1 MINGGTVDFPASE
14 EPTVEQVAAQKRS
27 DRAERISRLRE
38 TLRENQWLGPADQIT
53 VAQAANDLLVWIEK
67 ERGIRKAKILE
78 AAGIA
83 NKNKRDYAIPRNLSS
98 EEIER
103 LSRRLKK
110 RTEPYKKIVEAA
122 ARVVPGLDEG
132 DLLLDVFGQA
142 NIRLTRG
149 HRPGDGFEEL
159 ALRLQFVANGISA
172 KYKLTEFF
180 REVEQAGVSPALVPE
195 SVQRDAEN
203 KDLFGEEIAI
213 KYSSPAG
220 IDWDFGETTSSHLGW
235 PIELN
240 QFTSL
245 CRSEE
250 CDDLPAYPLV
260 VLGAWTLGSPFPIS
274 IVRPASEA
282 KAPVSARGWTAVVLS
297 FCIAP
302 IGRER
307 SATPVLR
314 VDLCAYVV
322 VDGSTGGWA
331 PLRLG
336 KVPVGDYELNIEEVP
351 KLSPPFGPSD
361 IERHASVG
369 KWPRFPDI
377 LFLPINGALC
387 EHWFSFPACEDRY
400 NVDYDRSVPHPAL
413 GDSLILTFY
422 PLVPF
427 SPLGN
432 GTLAALVDRAL
443 CDPTAGLD
451 MLLEQQV
458 ERLKDAFEASRTA
471 ARDLRDKNW
480 EVVKEKW
487 AQAGND
493 ASRNVRDGGYSPK
506 SPGKPEANGEAES

>member
-1 MINGGTVDFPASE
+1 MINGRTGDFPGSK
-14 EPTVEQVAAQKRS
+14 EPTREQVAAQKRS

-38 TLRENQWLGPADQIT
+38 TLRQNQWLGPADQIT
-53 VAQAANDLLVWIEK
+53 VAQAVNDLLVWIEK

-83 NKNKRDYAIPRNLSS
+83 NKNKRDYAIPRILSS

-122 ARVVPGLDEG
+122 ARVVPDLDEG

-149 HRPGDGFEEL
+149 HGPDDGFEEL
-159 ALRLQFVANGISA
+159 AFRLQFVANGISA

-180 REVEQAGVSPALVPE
+180 GAVEQAGVSPALVPE

-203 KDLFGEEIAI
+203 KDLFGKEIPI

-220 IDWDFGETTSSHLGW
+220 LDIEGETTSSHLGW
-235 PIELN
+235 PIELS

-245 CRSEE
+245 CLSEV
-250 CDDLPAYPLV
+250 CGDLPAYPLV

-314 VDLCAYVV
+314 VDLCAYIVV
-322 VDGSTGGWA
+322 GSTRGWA
-331 PLRLG
+331 PLRPG
-336 KVPVGDYELNIEEVP
+336 KVTVEDYEINIEEVP
-351 KLSPPFGPSD
+351 KLSPPFGSGY
-361 IERHASVG
+361 IERHASLG
-369 KWPRFPDI
+369 KWPLFPDI

-387 EHWFSFPACEDRY
+387 EHWFSFSAREDLY
-400 NVDYDRSVPHPAL
+400 CVNYDRSVPHPAL
-413 GDSLILTFY
+413 GDSLFVTFN
-422 PLVPF
+422 PQVPF
-427 SPLGN
+427 SSLGN
-432 GTLAALVDRAL
+432 GTLAALVDGAL
-443 CDPTAGLD
+443 CTGLD
-451 MLLEQQV
+451 LLMEQKV
-458 ERLKDAFEASRTA
+458 KRLKDAFEASRTA
-471 ARDLRDKNW
+471 ARDSRDKNW
-480 EVVKEKW
+480 QVVKERW
-487 AQAGND
+487 AQAGDD
-493 ASRNVRDGGYSPK
+493 ASRNVRDGEHSPA
-506 SPGKPEANGEAES
+506 SPGKPESNGEAET

>member
-1 MINGGTVDFPASE
+1 MINGRTVDFPGSK
-14 EPTVEQVAAQKRS
+14 EPTREQVAAQKRS

-53 VAQAANDLLVWIEK
+53 VAQAVNDLLVWVEK
-67 ERGIRKAKILE
+67 DRGIRKAKILE

-159 ALRLQFVANGISA
+159 AFRLQFVTNGISA

-180 REVEQAGVSPALVPE
+180 REVEQAGVSPAPE

-203 KDLFGEEIAI
+203 KDVFGGEIAI

-220 IDWDFGETTSSHLGW
+220 IDFEGETTSSHLGW

-250 CDDLPAYPLV
+250 CGDLPAYPLV

-274 IVRPASEA
+274 IVGPASEA
-282 KAPVSARGWTAVVLS
+282 KAPMSA
-297 FCIAP
+297 
-302 IGRER
+302 
-307 SATPVLR
+307 
-314 VDLCAYVV
+314 
-322 VDGSTGGWA
+322 
-331 PLRLG
+331 
-336 KVPVGDYELNIEEVP
+336 
-351 KLSPPFGPSD
+351 
-361 IERHASVG
+361 
-369 KWPRFPDI
+369 
-377 LFLPINGALC
+377 
-387 EHWFSFPACEDRY
+387 
-400 NVDYDRSVPHPAL
+400 
-413 GDSLILTFY
+413 
-422 PLVPF
+422 
-427 SPLGN
+427 
-432 GTLAALVDRAL
+432 
-443 CDPTAGLD
+443 
-451 MLLEQQV
+451 
-458 ERLKDAFEASRTA
+458 
-471 ARDLRDKNW
+471 
-480 EVVKEKW
+480 
-487 AQAGND
+487 
-493 ASRNVRDGGYSPK
+493 
-506 SPGKPEANGEAES
+506 